1 MRNFLILFL
10 LALSCT
16 IHAQMPF
23 NMMQT
28 KGKGRISGCVVDSIS
43 KQEIEFVSVAVYR
56 QGNSTPV
63 DGALTDKS
71 GMFNIKEL
79 KNGVYDVHINFLG
92 YQNKVIS
99 NIKVSDSI
107 PDQMLGKIYIS
118 PESKLLNEVV
128 VTGEQGL
135 VENKIDRMV
144 YNAGKDISNKGGNAA
159 DVLRKVPTLSV
170 DLDGNLSMRGSS
182 SIRVLINGKPSA
194 VMASSVADA
203 LKMIP
208 SDEIDK
214 VEVLTSP
221 GAKYDA
227 EGSAGIVNIITKR
240 KTIKGFS
247 GNVTISAGTRSAFGG
262 ANANLKLDKIAFTA
276 GVGGFGWRAKGNLNS
291 ERSAPNYL
299 LTQTGRNN
307 MSGLGGRGNIGI
319 DYDIT
324 EKDNI
329 NATLS
334 FGKFGMNL
342 DNSITSDQ
350 MLAGILNQHYRRD
363 QTSVNDNLST
373 DINLD
378 YKHKFKKENQEL
390 TISGQYSNNNR
401 PTHYEIS
408 QYNDAEILDYKEF
421 SNNKGTNRE
430 ITAQADYS
438 HPFSKKLSLDLGIK
452 SISRRI
458 ESYYV
463 YDTFNLATNTQIKDE
478 MRSNSFGY
486 LQNVLAGYAE
496 ATWAITPKFGLKAGV
511 RYEGT
516 TVEGDIFKEVQSLNN
531 NYYNILPSGT
541 FSYKWGSNGLKLSY
555 NQRLQRPSLFYLN
568 PYSNLADPK
577 NITVGNPKLNAEL
590 SHNVEVGY
598 NKFFG
603 LSSVNIAVYRRFTNN
618 AIEAVRKISGDTI
631 VTTYYN
637 QANNKNTGLNVSG
650 NLMKGYKF
658 MIGGNFDISYVEVDN
673 NALGINNSGI
683 NYGINGFLNWTIYE
697 AWGIQA
703 YGGFRGPTITSQGK
717 STSFYFY
724 GIGAKRDLLNKKAS
738 LSIGVDNPF
747 TPYQV
752 NKTELNVYGTQFKS
766 ENRFYAFGGRISFNW
781 MFGKMSFSNKSNEKG
796 IQNDD
801 LKSGENGQGPG
812 GQMGRMK

>member
-28 KGKGRISGCVVDSIS
+28 KGKGRISGGVVDSIS

-724 GIGAKRDLLNKKAS
+724 GIGAKTRPA
-738 LSIGVDNPF
+738 
-747 TPYQV
+747 QQ
-752 NKTELNVYGTQFKS
+752 E
-766 ENRFYAFGGRISFNW
+766 
-781 MFGKMSFSNKSNEKG
+781 SFSVY
-796 IQNDD
+796 
-801 LKSGENGQGPG
+801 
-812 GQMGRMK
+812 RC

>member
-28 KGKGRISGCVVDSIS
+28 KGKGRISGGVVDSIS

-717 STSFYFY
+717 STSFYFM
-724 GIGAKRDLLNKKAS
+724 ASVQNATCSTRKLLC
-738 LSIGVDNPF
+738 L
-747 TPYQV
+747 
-752 NKTELNVYGTQFKS
+752 
-766 ENRFYAFGGRISFNW
+766 
-781 MFGKMSFSNKSNEKG
+781 
-796 IQNDD
+796 
-801 LKSGENGQGPG
+801 
-812 GQMGRMK
+812 

>member
-28 KGKGRISGCVVDSIS
+28 KGKGRISGGVVDSIS

-401 PTHYEIS
+401 PTHYEI
-408 QYNDAEILDYKEF
+408 N
-421 SNNKGTNRE
+421 
-430 ITAQADYS
+430 
-438 HPFSKKLSLDLGIK
+438 
-452 SISRRI
+452 
-458 ESYYV
+458 
-463 YDTFNLATNTQIKDE
+463 
-478 MRSNSFGY
+478 
-486 LQNVLAGYAE
+486 
-496 ATWAITPKFGLKAGV
+496 
-511 RYEGT
+511 
-516 TVEGDIFKEVQSLNN
+516 
-531 NYYNILPSGT
+531 
-541 FSYKWGSNGLKLSY
+541 
-555 NQRLQRPSLFYLN
+555 
-568 PYSNLADPK
+568 
-577 NITVGNPKLNAEL
+577 
-590 SHNVEVGY
+590 
-598 NKFFG
+598 
-603 LSSVNIAVYRRFTNN
+603 
-618 AIEAVRKISGDTI
+618 
-631 VTTYYN
+631 
-637 QANNKNTGLNVSG
+637 
-650 NLMKGYKF
+650 
-658 MIGGNFDISYVEVDN
+658 
-673 NALGINNSGI
+673 
-683 NYGINGFLNWTIYE
+683 
-697 AWGIQA
+697 
-703 YGGFRGPTITSQGK
+703 
-717 STSFYFY
+717 
-724 GIGAKRDLLNKKAS
+724 
-738 LSIGVDNPF
+738 
-747 TPYQV
+747 
-752 NKTELNVYGTQFKS
+752 
-766 ENRFYAFGGRISFNW
+766 
-781 MFGKMSFSNKSNEKG
+781 
-796 IQNDD
+796 
-801 LKSGENGQGPG
+801 
-812 GQMGRMK
+812 